1 MKDSVERLKDKGNSA
16 LLLRM
21 AESIGSVAE
30 STGVSECVNVM
41 NATVLNGVP
50 GGEKRG
56 SVSKMNRV
64 FQIADD
70 NDLFRVDRKADRI
83 EVMKGM
89 CNDRDIDK
97 LDLSACRNLV
107 EWVVEEKCFQ
117 FVMELKMSG
126 FACLESVA
134 IGSECFTKGMGVF
147 EMSHCDGL
155 KSVRIGKGSF
165 VHWSG
170 FVMRDCG
177 VEEVEIGDG
186 CFVDC
191 EKVVFEGRGEGM
203 GVKNRFGEIENA
215 SSWK

>member
-1 MKDSVERLKDKGNSA
+1 MERLKDKGKSTV
-16 LLLRM
+16 LSYM
-21 AESIGSVAE
+21 AESIGNVIE
-30 STGVSECVNVM
+30 SIGASQSVNVM
-41 NATVLNGVP
+41 NTTVLNGVSGRENIRP
-50 GGEKRG
+50 
-56 SVSKMNRV
+56 VSRV
-64 FQIADD
+64 NCVFRITDN
-70 NDLFRVDRKADRI
+70 NDLFEVDGNAERI
-83 EVMKGM
+83 EVTRTT
-89 CNDRDIDK
+89 CNDHDIVKWDLLEFRK
-97 LDLSACRNLV
+97 LKELII
-107 EWVVEEKCFQ
+107 EEKCFQ

-186 CFVDC
+186 CFADC
-191 EKVVFEGRGEGM
+191 ENTVFEGKDE
-203 GVKNRFGEIENA
+203 E
-215 SSWK
+215 

>member
-30 STGVSECVNVM
+30 STGVSESVNVM
-41 NATVLNGVP
+41 NATVLNGVS

-56 SVSKMNRV
+56 SVSKANRV

-70 NDLFRVDRKADRI
+70 NDLFEVDTKT
-83 EVMKGM
+83 
-89 CNDRDIDK
+89 DRDIDK

-126 FACLESVA
+126 FARLESVA

-191 EKVVFEGRGEGM
+191 EKVVFEGGREGM
-203 GVKNRFGEIENA
+203 GVKNRFGETENA